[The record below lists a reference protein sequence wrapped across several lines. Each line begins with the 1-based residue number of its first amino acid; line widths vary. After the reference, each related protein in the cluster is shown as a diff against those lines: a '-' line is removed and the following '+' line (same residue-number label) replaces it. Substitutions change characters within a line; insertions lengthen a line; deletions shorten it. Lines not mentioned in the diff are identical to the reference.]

1 MKLLDL
7 IVCDDIRQEVGGKQS
22 LIGVYSDLIINF
34 MPGQMIWPLNFKLG
48 IFIRLK
54 LDDNDIK
61 PDAFEIDCFYLGKII
76 KNFNG
81 NLNFPENTKNFNL
94 IMVDNAFMIQGVGH
108 ITFAIK
114 FKKNNEVYNT
124 IIPEYILEVK
134 TSNLFQ

>member
-34 MPGQMIWPLNFKLG
+34 MPGQMIWPLNFRLG

-54 LDDNDIK
+54 LDENEIK
-61 PDAFEIDCFYLGKII
+61 PDAFEIDCFYMGNII

-81 NLNFPENTKNFNL
+81 NLNFPENTKYFNL
-94 IMVDNAFMIQGVGH
+94 IMVDNAFIIHGIGN

-114 FKKNNEVYNT
+114 FKKNNEIYNT
-124 IIPEYILEVK
+124 IIPDYVLEVS
-134 TSNLFQ
+134 TSNLIQ